1 MITRRY
7 GVHDVFLSIVG
18 FGGICVMDETPADAE
33 RIVARAVDRG
43 INYFDVAPSY
53 GNAEERLG
61 PALEPYR
68 QRVFLACKTNV
79 RDADG
84 AEHEFHR
91 SRRLLHTR
99 HIDLYQLHGIESEE
113 DVDRLLA
120 PGGAMEV
127 LTRLRDAGD
136 IRFIGFSAHNESAAL
151 RLLDAVPFDSV
162 LFPINWRAW
171 HAGGFGPRL
180 VDRARSRGTAILA
193 LKALADRRRLEGE
206 PVEYPKA
213 WYKPLSTYAE
223 ADLALRFTLSRPVT
237 AAVSPGHEELLWWAC
252 AAAEAFSPLSDEEER
267 KLRERAL
274 DTSGE
279 EGEVL
284 PVFSTSLSGI

>member
-1 MITRRY
+1 MVTRRY

-18 FGGICVMDETPADAE
+18 FGGICVMDETPADAA
-33 RIVARAVDRG
+33 RIVARAVERG

-79 RDADG
+79 READG
-84 AEHEFHR
+84 AEREFHR
-91 SRRLLHTR
+91 SRRRLRTR
-99 HIDLYQLHGIESEE
+99 HLDLYQLHGIEREE

-136 IRFIGFSAHNESAAL
+136 VRFLGFSAHNESAAL
-151 RLLDAVPFDSV
+151 RLLDAFPFDSV

-180 VDRARSRGTAILA
+180 VDRARSRDTAILA
-193 LKALADRRRLEGE
+193 LKALADRRRREGE

-213 WYKPLSTYAE
+213 WYRPLTTYAE
-223 ADLALRFTLSRPVT
+223 AELALRFTLSRPVT

-252 AAAEAFSPLSDEEER
+252 DAADAFTPLSDEEER
-267 KLRERAL
+267 RVRDRAL
-274 DTSGE
+274 LPSGE
-279 EGEVL
+279 EGEVQ
-284 PVFSTSLSGI
+284 PVFSTTLSSI